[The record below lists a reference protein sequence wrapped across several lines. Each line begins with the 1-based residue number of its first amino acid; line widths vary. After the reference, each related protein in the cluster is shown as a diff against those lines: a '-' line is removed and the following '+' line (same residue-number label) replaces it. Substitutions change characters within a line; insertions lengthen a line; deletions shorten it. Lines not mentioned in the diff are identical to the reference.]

1 MKLLSEFL
9 DYMKKNGSSEH
20 HQNYNLK
27 VMIGFGI
34 FLGAKKSFHDVKT
47 KQQIL
52 AFVDTRVK
60 THDEDLDK
68 KWITTWN
75 NYLNRMKLFY
85 RWLFNHSND
94 IEYEYSETP
103 EFFKIKTKKSKRV
116 SPYLERN
123 LLVHLV
129 VHISFFKIFMV

>member
-1 MKLLSEFL
+1 
-9 DYMKKNGSSEH
+9 
-20 HQNYNLK
+20 
-27 VMIGFGI
+27 MIGFGI
-34 FLGAKKSFHDVKT
+34 FLGAEKPFHDVKT

-123 LLVHLV
+123 LLVHIV